1 MLVDETSPST
11 PISGNTKRS
20 RRISDVIDSVRIT
33 EHTQAPEHSTPQ
45 HKMPAHVELVSP
57 DQGYEGT
64 PSNDPGIIPSWMHK
78 RTDHI
83 DATPP
88 GPSDE
93 NEKEQTV
100 VGTPSG
106 ITAVMPVS
114 RESERY
120 NMSHANRGTCL
131 IFNQEVFE
139 TGFSKREGSSIDAKR
154 IEATFTKLG
163 FKVVIRDNLEHSD
176 VLHEINKLSSEDHT
190 DNDCVC
196 VFLLTHGRE
205 GNEVMAKD
213 VAYKADKIWKPFTA
227 DVCPTLAGKPKLF
240 FYQACRGKEVDGGV
254 TLTFRTSDTQTDCA
268 VAAYTIPTH
277 SDFLIAHSS
286 VDGFR
291 SRRDPVKGTRYIQ
304 CLCSV
309 LDQFAATTDL
319 MSMLT
324 ITARKVATEYPNHD
338 SKKPQQN
345 EQKQVPSTK
354 STLTRALYF
363 KRNNDAKPASIKG
376 GNRSMRS
383 KM

>member
-1 MLVDETSPST
+1 MSKRKLQSGDDMLVDETSPST
-11 PISGNTKRS
+11 PISGKTKRS

-33 EHTQAPEHSTPQ
+33 EYMQAPGHSTPQ
-45 HKMPAHVELVSP
+45 QKMPAHVDLVSP

-64 PSNDPGIIPSWMHK
+64 PCNDPGIIPSWMHK

-106 ITAVMPVS
+106 ITAMMPVS
-114 RESERY
+114 RESEQY

-131 IFNQEVFE
+131 IFNHEVFE

-163 FKVVIRDNLEHSD
+163 FDVVIRDNLEHSD
-176 VLHEINKLSSEDHT
+176 VLDEINKLSSADHT
-190 DNDCVC
+190 NNDCVC
-196 VFLLTHGRE
+196 VFLLTHGL
-205 GNEVMAKD
+205 NNNLVMAKD
-213 VAYKADKIWKPFTA
+213 VAYRADKIWKPFTA

-240 FYQACRGKEVDGGV
+240 FYQACRGDKLDGGV
-254 TLTFRTSDTQTDCA
+254 MLMSRTSNTQTDSA
-268 VAAYTIPTH
+268 VASYKIPTH

-286 VDGFR
+286 VDGFFSWR
-291 SRRDPVKGTRYIQ
+291 NPEEGTWYIQ

-309 LDQFAATTDL
+309 LDQFAETTDL
-319 MSMLT
+319 MRMLT
-324 ITARKVATEYPNHD
+324 ITARKVATEFQSYDDMNLQ
-338 SKKPQQN
+338 KN
-345 EQKQVPSTK
+345 EQKQVPSTT
-354 STLTRALYF
+354 SMLTRDLYF
-363 KRNNDAKPASIKG
+363 KPK
-376 GNRSMRS
+376 
-383 KM
+383 